1 MKLATQQRERRSILA
16 SLGQRTLVMGILN
29 VTPDSFSDGGRYIDP
44 ARAIEHALD
53 MVALGADLIDLG
65 AESTRPGH
73 EPLSV
78 EEEWRRIAA
87 VLGPLREAI
96 DVPISIDT
104 YKGEVA
110 GKALAAGVDLVNDVW
125 GGKHDDGTLRAAATW
140 DAPIVLMHNSTDEP
154 ELRGDIVEL
163 VCDAL
168 QNLVERAI
176 RTGVSRE
183 KIILDPGI
191 GFGKTMQQNLRLI
204 NETDAIKRLGYPVL
218 VGTSRKSVIGHVL
231 NVPVQERIE
240 GTAATVALAVA
251 RGADVVRVHD
261 VGAMARV
268 VRMTDAMVR
277 A

>member
-1 MKLATQQRERRSILA
+1 MKLTMRPRERRSILT

-29 VTPDSFSDGGRYIDP
+29 VTPDSFSDGGHYIDP

-73 EPLSV
+73 APLSAD
-78 EEEWRRIAA
+78 EEWRRIETI
-87 VLGPLREAI
+87 LEPLREAI

-110 GKALAAGVDLVNDVW
+110 SKALAAGIDLVNDVW
-125 GGKHDDGTLRAAATW
+125 GGKRDEGTLLAAAAY
-140 DAPIVLMHNSTDEP
+140 DAPLILMHNSTDEP
-154 ELRGDIVEL
+154 ELRGDVVEIVCE
-163 VCDAL
+163 AL
-168 QNLVERAI
+168 QTLVDQAI
-176 RTGVSRE
+176 QAGVSRD

-204 NETDAIKRLGYPVL
+204 NETNAIKRLGYPVL

-231 NVPVQERIE
+231 NLPVQERVE
-240 GTAATVALAVA
+240 GTAATVALAIA
-251 RGADVVRVHD
+251 RGADIVRVHD

>member
-1 MKLATQQRERRSILA
+1 MRPRERRSILT

-29 VTPDSFSDGGRYIDP
+29 VTPDSFSDGGHYIDP

-73 EPLSV
+73 APLSAD
-78 EEEWRRIAA
+78 EEWRRIETI
-87 VLGPLREAI
+87 LEPLREAI

-110 GKALAAGVDLVNDVW
+110 SKALAAGIDLVNDVW
-125 GGKHDDGTLRAAATW
+125 GGKRDEGTLLAAAAY
-140 DAPIVLMHNSTDEP
+140 DAPLILMHNSTDEP
-154 ELRGDIVEL
+154 ELRGDVVEIVCE
-163 VCDAL
+163 AL
-168 QNLVERAI
+168 QTLVDQAI
-176 RTGVSRE
+176 QAGVSRD

-204 NETDAIKRLGYPVL
+204 NETNAIKRLGYPVL

-231 NVPVQERIE
+231 NLPVQERVE
-240 GTAATVALAVA
+240 GTAATVALAIA
-251 RGADVVRVHD
+251 RGADIVRVHD